1 MSTETRP
8 SGPVEPLVGR
18 LRDGLGGSID
28 EAATDALM
36 IEAADEI
43 ERLQKS
49 RDFYRR
55 RCDLLQ
61 EWQGRMRDPERTL
74 VCDILANGQTLP
86 DPHGT
91 RYPLTG

>member
-1 MSTETRP
+1 MSD
-8 SGPVEPLVGR
+8 LAA
-18 LRDGLGGSID
+18 LRRDLDGLR
-28 EAATDALM
+28 
-36 IEAADEI
+36 IEDNPKI
-43 ERLQKS
+43 VQQKS